1 MIPTLIEG
9 GLAVDDRGAVSFV
22 NGFDFAGASMMPPVR
37 RFYLVSNH
45 QIGMIRAWHGHK
57 KEAKYVTAVSGTAL
71 VCAVGMDNWIPQ
83 TRFTMRGDAS
93 EIHKV
98 ILSASKPAVLFIPP
112 GYANGWMSLT
122 PDARLMFF
130 STSTLEESKIDD
142 YRFPARYWNPW
153 KVEER

>member
-1 MIPTLIEG
+1 MTDAKPILYEG
-9 GLAVDDRGAVSFV
+9 ALAVDDRGTLAFV
-22 NGFDFAGASMMPPVR
+22 NSFDFAGASMMPPVR

-45 QIGMIRAWHGHK
+45 QVGMIRAWHGHK
-57 KEAKYVTAVSGTAL
+57 KEAKYVIAVSGTAL
-71 VCAVGMDNWIPQ
+71 VCAVGIGGENPALADPD
-83 TRFTMRGDAS
+83 RF
-93 EIHKV
+93 
-98 ILSASKPAVLFIPP
+98 ILSASEPAVLVIPP

-130 STSTLEESKIDD
+130 STSTLEESKTDD

>member
-9 GLAVDDRGAVSFV
+9 GFAIDDRGVVSFV
-22 NGFDFAGASMMPPVR
+22 NRFDFAGASMMPPVR

-45 QIGMIRAWHGHK
+45 QTGMIRAWHGHK
-57 KEAKYVTAVSGTAL
+57 KEAKYVIAVSGTAL
-71 VCAVGMDNWIPQ
+71 VCAVGISGENPALADPD
-83 TRFTMRGDAS
+83 RF
-93 EIHKV
+93 
-98 ILSASKPAVLFIPP
+98 ILSASRPAVLFIPP

-122 PDARLMFF
+122 ADAKLMFF
-130 STSTLEESKIDD
+130 STATLEESKTDD